1 MINKEARHLETKI
14 RIFEDMLLR
23 TKNFGQVELIH
34 SELMKM
40 RARLQKMQY
49 EKIGS

>member
-1 MINKEARHLETKI
+1 MADKEVKHLETKI

-23 TKNFGQVELIH
+23 TKNFSQTGVIH
-34 SELMKM
+34 SELSKM

-49 EKIGS
+49 KKIGS

>member
-1 MINKEARHLETKI
+1 MTNKEMKHLETKI

-23 TKNFGQVELIH
+23 MKNFGQTEAIRFEL
-34 SELMKM
+34 SKM